1 MESTSQLSVINI
13 LQKKALISIFSYVL
27 YPLDLYNDS
36 AHCALYYFKKQY
48 LYEEL
53 EAEASVLRESQM
65 CLRLELQ

>member
-1 MESTSQLSVINI
+1 MESTNKLPLINFTG
-13 LQKKALISIFSYVL
+13 KTLITFFSYVL

-53 EAEASVLRESQM
+53 EAEASVLSDSQM
-65 CLRLELQ
+65 CPRLELQ